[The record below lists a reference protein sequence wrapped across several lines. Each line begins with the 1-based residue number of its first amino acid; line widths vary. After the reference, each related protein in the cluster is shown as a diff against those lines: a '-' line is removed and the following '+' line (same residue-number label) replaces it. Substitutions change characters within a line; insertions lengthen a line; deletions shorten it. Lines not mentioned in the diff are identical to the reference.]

1 MGRYET
7 DPSRTKHCKK
17 INIILAR
24 PLRAPNR
31 ADELHAGEDGYFGFP
46 NFPRNRLP
54 NLTQYNSEE
63 QVYEPKRKRQQNQ
76 ERNFMNH
83 KKIKHYF
90 AMKTRLGERA
100 HYWALLTQLLQR

>member
-54 NLTQYNSEE
+54 NLTQ
-63 QVYEPKRKRQQNQ
+63 VQQ
-76 ERNFMNH
+76 
-83 KKIKHYF
+83 
-90 AMKTRLGERA
+90 
-100 HYWALLTQLLQR
+100 